1 MTRGAQGCGHG
12 AVRAGAGRAAAA
24 AALSGDVAAAGPRH
38 GQGLGEH
45 VEGLEGSFIWPL
57 AFVSGLS

>member
-1 MTRGAQGCGHG
+1 M
-12 AVRAGAGRAAAA
+12 RAGAGRAAAA

-38 GQGLGEH
+38 GQGLEEH